1 MMDIQQEIQDAL
13 KHAGINMA
21 NEMLREWRANIGRL
35 RASLFDQPVSY
46 AAYTEEGKPPIDP
59 DKTVEGSIAHPVTD
73 STRLLD
79 SRPGR
84 S

>member
-1 MMDIQQEIQDAL
+1 MDIQQEIQDAL
-13 KHAGINMA
+13 RRAGINMA

-35 RASLFDQPVSY
+35 RESLSDQPVSY
-46 AAYTEEGKPPIDP
+46 AAYTEEGKPPIDS
-59 DKTVEGSIAHPVTD
+59 DKTVEGSIAYPVTD